1 MLVAATV
8 VVVSGVLVVVEL
20 LVEVVVVVSGT
31 VEVVVVVVLVVEAS
45 VVVVGVPVRPY
56 DQVYSAPGSPLRQA
70 RQSAQV
76 GQYPASKCAMGW
88 CICQLPSLPTQVHTL
103 WVSCA

>member
-1 MLVAATV
+1 MVVAATV
-8 VVVSGVLVVVEL
+8 VVVSAVLVVVEL

-31 VEVVVVVVLVVEAS
+31 VEVVVVVVLVVAAS

-76 GQYPASKCAMGW
+76 GQYPASKCARGW
-88 CICQLPSLPTQVHTL
+88 GICQLPSLP
-103 WVSCA
+103 